1 MLLGFAFHIAG
12 MLGNAALAPYVR
24 EDDAGLGA
32 LTERT

>member
-1 MLLGFAFHIAG
+1 MGRMSAG
-12 MLGNAALAPYVR
+12 MLGNAVLAPYVR